1 MSMAIRQILGKDSM
15 LPHSKKSIV
24 TFIDLFAGI
33 GGMRMAFEKAGGRCV
48 YSSEWS
54 EQPLS

>member
-1 MSMAIRQILGKDSM
+1 MAIRQILGKDSM